1 VLYQP
6 ASQTASQSAPAL
18 SHMLRRAAPSLVRPL
33 ARPPRPPPP
42 HLVLL
47 ASPRQQHRRTIANN
61 AVAPQIGYQNNQLDL
76 SGEIRDEQQE
86 RQQQQGGTGGGGKP
100 PGGDGGSAA
109 WQSAI
114 ATGGG
119 AFLLSMLCARARPSP
134 QLLVLCR
141 SPRTYLLQAS
151 SSSPQPASSTTTGPS
166 IAHGCF
172 FDPCAG
178 AILG

>member
-1 VLYQP
+1 MLYQP